1 MKRIKLFEAFSNTD
15 KIGKVNHLLLCWC
28 VKQFIKD
35 EELESKISRNNF
47 TLYKTSHGNIVWY
60 GARFNYNFE
69 YEELEIISLG
79 DLNRFFIDK
88 SIPSLLYEY
97 NQTSMHKAAK
107 QVIKKMYQDE
117 KNKTI

>member
-15 KIGKVNHLLLCWC
+15 KIGKLNHLLICWC
-28 VKQFIKD
+28 LKQFIKD

-47 TLYKTSHGNIVWY
+47 TLFKY
-60 GARFNYNFE
+60 GCYFDYYFDYNFE
-69 YEELEIISLG
+69 YGYLNIYCGS
-79 DLNRFFIDK
+79 DLILFFIGK
-88 SIPSLLYEY
+88 IIPSSLVEY
-97 NQTSMHKAAK
+97 NQTAIQKAAK